1 MKAMIRDTYGPPA
14 QLRLADI
21 DPPEIG
27 AGDVLIRVHA
37 AGVDQ
42 AVWHLVTGLPYLAR
56 LGGFGVRRPKNRVP
70 GADVAGRV
78 EAVGR
83 DVTTLRPGDEVFG
96 TCDGA
101 FAEYA
106 RAAADAVV
114 PKPAD
119 VTFEQAA
126 SVPTS
131 ACAALQALRDKGR
144 VQAGQRVLVI
154 GAGGGVG
161 SFAVQLAVAMGAEV
175 TGVCSAGKADLV
187 RSLGATEVVDYT
199 RTDVTTGERRF
210 DVIVDI
216 AGHRPLRRLRRVLN
230 RHGRLVIVG
239 SEGGG
244 RWIQGMDRQLRAIAL
259 SPFVSQHLG
268 TLISAERSEDLRHLA
283 ELMAAGTVVPAVDR
297 TFPLADLP
305 AAIQTLRNGQVR
317 GKVVVVP

>member
-1 MKAMIRDTYGPPA
+1 MKAMIRDTYGPPD
-14 QLRLADI
+14 QLRLADV
-21 DPPEIG
+21 DRPAIG

-42 AVWHLVTGLPYLAR
+42 GVWHLVTGLPYLAR
-56 LGGFGVRRPKNRVP
+56 LAGFGMRRPKNPVP
-70 GADVAGRV
+70 GADVAGTV
-78 EAVGR
+78 EAVG
-83 DVTTLRPGDEVFG
+83 DQVTTLRPGDEVFG
-96 TCDGA
+96 TCGGA

-106 RAAADAVV
+106 RAAADSVV
-114 PKPAD
+114 LKPAA
-119 VTFEQAA
+119 VTFSQAA
-126 SVPTS
+126 AVPTS

-144 VQAGQRVLVI
+144 VQAGQRVLVT

-187 RSLGATEVVDYT
+187 RSLGAAEVIDYA
-199 RTDVTTGERRF
+199 RTDVTAGPARF
-210 DVIVDI
+210 DVILDI
-216 AGHRPLRRLRRVLN
+216 AGHRPLRRLRRVLT
-230 RHGRLVIVG
+230 RRGRLVLVG

-259 SPFVSQHLG
+259 SPFVGQHFG
-268 TLISAERSEDLRHLA
+268 TLISSERADDLRHLA

-305 AAIQTLRNGQVR
+305 EAIQSLRNGQVR
-317 GKVVVVP
+317 GKAVVVP